1 MAGLTPRFLSFQVF
15 RSFSVQKA
23 TVTLLLMSGLLHLLR
38 GQLGENKNLR
48 SGDCS
53 LRILSVASD
62 RKPNANRPERE
73 EYGFY
78 NWNVQGRISC
88 QFGLVHDQVIS
99 YTWFLCFSGWFSYTH
114 GPYFPVLLWQER
126 SSNSIFPKPAS
137 CPVGKF
143 TSFSLRPPGEDAP
156 PLTGFAKYLPLLL
169 NVGDCGLA
177 TAAVWFFLALLG
189 SPQCVFSLRLQEQ
202 PLYIYKMSFEAGGRT
217 ETELTHM
224 INLKL
229 PFQCGMSWPF
239 LFYWLKLVTWLT
251 QYHRDWELCSSH
263 GEKGEWV
270 Q

>member
-99 YTWFLCFSGWFSYTH
+99 HTWFLCFSGWFSYTR

-156 PLTGFAKYLPLLL
+156 PLTGFAKYLPLIKCWWLW
-169 NVGDCGLA
+169 VGHSCC
-177 TAAVWFFLALLG
+177 VVLLG
-189 SPQCVFSLRLQEQ
+189 SSGIPTMCLLTQAAGTA
-202 PLYIYKMSFEAGGRT
+202 PIYIYKMSFEAGGRT